1 MDKPLAASA
10 ESIVLKRAVVRV
22 HTEKAWMVVR
32 IIEPVAHIQDIPI
45 SMPALDIMKS
55 VLRPSLSMSK
65 APVMAA
71 VKFQIWLFFSSAH
84 SLKPTCLT
92 CNPPLIAAFVEVLM
106 IPTPSRTRLI

>member
-1 MDKPLAASA
+1 MNKPLAAGA
-10 ESIVLKRAVVRV
+10 ESIVLKRAVVSV
-22 HTEKAWMVVR
+22 HMEKAWMVVR
-32 IIEPVAHIQDIPI
+32 TIIPVAHIQDIPI

-71 VKFQIWLFFSSAH
+71 IKFQIWILFSSAH
-84 SLKPTCLT
+84 SLEPVGLT
-92 CNPPLIAAFVEVLM
+92 CNPPLIAAFVDVLV